1 MLTKYTLYVV
11 GYGTW
16 GMYPDDS
23 NNGRNAVSQ
32 SHGVVESKSSTI
44 YIQSEKILMLPLTI
58 SPLHFKSHF
67 LYHENK
73 VNS

>member
-32 SHGVVESKSSTI
+32 SHGVVESKK
-44 YIQSEKILMLPLTI
+44 Y
-58 SPLHFKSHF
+58 
-67 LYHENK
+67 
-73 VNS
+73 

>member
-1 MLTKYTLYVV
+1 MLTRYTLYVV

-32 SHGVVESKSSTI
+32 SHGIVESKSSTI
-44 YIQSEKILMLPLTI
+44 YILSIFKIPIALI
-58 SPLHFKSHF
+58 QD
-67 LYHENK
+67 E
-73 VNS
+73 